1 MALKP
6 NTPRHICFVH
16 VPIFFVSLGGF
27 VLYFLLLWLKQIC
40 SIKKNHLIPHSIGK
54 LQFFKQQDCN
64 ALRRIFGAR
73 SSAGRTF
80 WWRSWRPIRF
90 RNRVLAEATDRIIYC
105 DPNNWWH
112 EWRSIF
118 FLLYCPPPRTDTTQF
133 VFCYCHSH
141 TSPLPTITSW
151 LNLQL

>member
-16 VPIFFVSLGGF
+16 VPIFFFVSLGGF
-27 VLYFLLLWLKQIC
+27 VLYFLLLWLEQIC
-40 SIKKNHLIPHSIGK
+40 SIKKNHPIPHSIGK

-118 FLLYCPPPRTDTTQF
+118 VLLDCNCPPAQ
-133 VFCYCHSH
+133 
-141 TSPLPTITSW
+141 IQ
-151 LNLQL
+151 LNLCFAIVTHIHPRYPQSHRG